1 MKYILFLFLVFVLAS
16 SCRKDVEFTNSPVSL
31 TFSTDTIN
39 FDTIFS
45 LKDSGKIGL
54 PKSITLRLIVTNPNE
69 SAIKTSIQMEGN
81 QNGLFKLNADGISGN
96 GNLQKIENIEILGKD
111 SIYIFV
117 QTYINPL
124 NFTPSDEFAVV
135 DSILFTTNGN
145 RQKVV
150 TVSYPQDANYFQ
162 SETLKGN
169 EIWTIEKPFVIYDDI
184 LVDKGATLTINPGVK
199 IYSHNNSTIYVAGT
213 IKILGTIDNPV
224 VLQGDRLD
232 DDYKE
237 VSNQWNGIHILSTS
251 VNNVI
256 SCAIIKNGFIGIRVD
271 SLSMNLNPKL
281 ELSQTIIQDMGAV
294 GLLSYSAHVKATNNL
309 ISNCGQYC
317 FLGDL
322 GGKYEFTFNTFAA
335 TGGTQARKNATFTIT
350 NTPFRDANNNITVF
364 PLSYTLINNIIWGSN
379 DDEINFVRD
388 EQGITNTAIVK
399 NNNIKSELFRDEL
412 LANSANINSNQI
424 TLDPSF
430 VDANKKNYK
439 IKGGSVCSGQGNK
452 STGISFDITNKFR
465 SNPSIGAYEPD

>member
-81 QNGLFKLNADGISGN
+81 QYGLFKLNADGISGD
-96 GNLQKIENIEILGKD
+96 GNLQKIENIEINGKD

-117 QTYINPL
+117 QTYINPDL
-124 NFTPSDEFAVV
+124 TEKFLVADH
-135 DSILFTTNGN
+135 ILFNTNGN
-145 RQKVV
+145 KQSVV
-150 TVSYPQDANYFQ
+150 ALTYSINANYFV
-162 SETLKGN
+162 SETLTGN
-169 EIWTIEKPFVIYDDI
+169 IPWNDVDKPYVIYEDI
-184 LVDKGATLTINPGVK
+184 LVDVGSTLTINPGVK

-213 IKILGTIDNPV
+213 IKILGTVDNPV
-224 VLQGDRLD
+224 VFQGNRLD

-237 VSNQWNGIHILSTS
+237 VPNQWNGIHILSTS
-251 VNNVI
+251 VNNII
-256 SCAIIKNGFIGIRVD
+256 SGAIIKNGFVGIRVD

-294 GLLSYSAHVKATNNL
+294 GLLCYSAHVKATNNL

-335 TGGTQARKNATFTIT
+335 TGGTQARKNATFTLT
-350 NTPFRDANNNITVF
+350 NTPFRDKNNNIVAVF

-412 LANSANINSNQI
+412 LANSTNINSNQI

>member
-1 MKYILFLFLVFVLAS
+1 MRYIISIVIFLGLLT
-16 SCRKDVEFTNSPVSL
+16 SCRKDIEFTKAPVSL
-31 TFSTDTIN
+31 TFSTDTVN

-69 SAIKTSIQMEGN
+69 NGVKTRIQMQGN
-81 QNGLFKLNADGISGN
+81 QYGLFKLNADGISGN
-96 GNLQKIENIEILGKD
+96 GNLQSIENVEINGKD
-111 SIYIFV
+111 SIYIFI
-117 QTYINPL
+117 QTYVNPDL
-124 NFTPSDEFAVV
+124 TEKFLVSDL
-135 DSILFTTNGN
+135 ILFNTNGN
-145 RQKVV
+145 IQSVV
-150 TVSYPQDANYFQ
+150 ALTYSINANYYV
-162 SETLKGN
+162 SETITQN
-169 EIWTIEKPFVIYDDI
+169 TTWSDVNKPYVIYDDF
-184 LVDKGATLTINPGVK
+184 LVEKGITLKINPGVHVY
-199 IYSHNNSTIYVAGT
+199 IFINSTIFVQGT
-213 IKILGTIDNPV
+213 LDVDGTIDNPIIFE
-224 VLQGDRLD
+224 GSRLD

-237 VSNQWNGIHILSTS
+237 VPNQWNGIHLLQTS
-251 VNNVI
+251 INNKI
-256 SCAIIKNGFIGIRVD
+256 KGAIIKNGFIGIRVD

-294 GLLSYSAHVKATNNL
+294 GLLSYSAHIKATNNL

-424 TLDPSF
+424 TLDPNF

-439 IKGGSVCSGQGNK
+439 IKGGSVCSGQANK
-452 STGISFDITNKFR
+452 STGINFDITNKFR